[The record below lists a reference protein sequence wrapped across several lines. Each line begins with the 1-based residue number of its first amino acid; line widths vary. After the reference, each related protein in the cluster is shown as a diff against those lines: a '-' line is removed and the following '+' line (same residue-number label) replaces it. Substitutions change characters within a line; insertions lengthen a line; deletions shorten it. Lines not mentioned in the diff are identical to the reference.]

1 MAVLDSGSRPVRTD
15 FIAALPFWMALTYVP
30 VVIAAGWLA
39 STGSG
44 WWLAIV
50 PVYGWYVMSMLDFI
64 GGLET
69 SNPDVDTPEESLRW
83 YTLVTKIWPFVQI
96 PLIFGA
102 LYYVANW
109 DLMTPTQEWI
119 FMACIGIPTGTVGI
133 NFAHEL
139 MHQRSKFERTLAD
152 VLLTSV
158 LYGHFRSEHLLVHH
172 RYVGTPRDPVTARYN
187 EGFHR
192 FFPRVLWQC
201 FVSAF
206 RAERH
211 MLERKGLPVWHRS
224 NPFWRYGLWQL
235 GWLVLAFLIGGWMG
249 VGMFCL
255 QAVVAFWQLE
265 LVNYVEHYGLTREH
279 LGNGKYEH
287 VLPRHSWNAA
297 HRVSNWFLINL
308 QRHSDHH
315 YKPARRFPL
324 LQTYVSDE
332 APQLPFGY
340 PVMTIMATIPPL
352 FKRVMNPK
360 VKAWRKR
367 YYPAIEDWTPYNK
380 ARNPQPR

>member
-1 MAVLDSGSRPVRTD
+1 MAALDSGPRPVRTD

-30 VVIAAGWLA
+30 VVIGAAWLA

-50 PVYGWYVMSMLDFI
+50 PVYGWYVMSILDFI
-64 GGLET
+64 GGLDT
-69 SNPDVDTPEESLRW
+69 SNPDLDTPEDSLRW
-83 YTLVTKIWPFVQI
+83 YTMVTLVWPFVQI

-102 LYYVANW
+102 LFYVANW

-119 FMACIGIPTGTVGI
+119 FMACIGIPSGTVGI

-139 MHQRSKFERTLAD
+139 MHQRSKLERTLAD

-201 FVSAF
+201 VVSAF
-206 RAERH
+206 RAERE

-235 GWLVLAFLIGGWMG
+235 GWLVLAYLIGGWMG

-255 QAVVAFWQLE
+255 QAFVAFWQLE
-265 LVNYVEHYGLTREH
+265 LVNYVEHYGLTRRH
-279 LGNGKYEH
+279 LGDGKYEH
-287 VLPRHSWNAA
+287 VQPRHSWNAA

-324 LQTYVSDE
+324 LQTYADDE
-332 APQLPFGY
+332 APQLPHGY
-340 PVMTIMATIPPL
+340 PVMTILAMMPPL

-360 VKAWRKR
+360 VKAWRQR
-367 YYPAIEDWTPYNK
+367 YYPDVTDWVPYNK
-380 ARNPQPR
+380 ARNPMPR